1 MTIKIKY
8 WAFNAKTGRKPW
20 VVTLGDKRSYF
31 NTEAEAQKF
40 LETINTAEA
49 TDPGMT
55 LDTLVGSVPSEA
67 DGGLKSFKSKLSHN
81 GNPLDFVS
89 RQRERYDREQ
99 IVWKQYQHL
108 SSVSQ
113 AVCDVIVFGKRFGS
127 FKVHEITGGLVR
139 GEVMKALE
147 VKSIN
152 KKTNVKVLRSEKTLK
167 GYWSGMKLIFS
178 FAVTKKTL
186 IERNPCA
193 EKIDFTDYG
202 KITGKQEKARRV
214 ETGFINA
221 IIAAMPHPRSNE
233 NRQLLDWRLIANFAA
248 QTGLRQGEQ
257 RPLRWIDI
265 DLEKQFVHVT
275 HSMTSKEEGDA
286 DVEGT
291 KGDRVKKT
299 NQYQKRKVP
308 LSDSLVQELK
318 EWFMFCGCPDAEEYV
333 WNETSGVTINAN
345 RFSRMMAKI
354 CKHLIDI
361 KFPVGDEIFSDYILW
376 HEFRHYYAAE
386 RLMRNRVEPVSR
398 ALGHANVK
406 MTQERYGHFIQD
418 AKFDK
423 EELESAN
430 NSSLVM
436 VQAGAS

>member
-31 NTEAEAQKF
+31 NTEAEAEEALKV
-40 LETINTAEA
+40 INTKET

-55 LDTLVGSVPSEA
+55 LDTLVGSVPSKK
-67 DGGLKSFKSKLSHN
+67 DGGLKSFEANLSHN
-81 GNPLDFVS
+81 GNPLDYTS

-99 IVWKQYQHL
+99 ITWKQYQHL
-108 SSVSQ
+108 AKVGQ
-113 AVCDVIVFGKRFGS
+113 AMCDVIVLGKRFGS
-127 FKVHEITGGLVR
+127 FKVYEITGAFMR
-139 GEVMKALE
+139 DEVMKALE

-152 KKTNVKVLRSEKTLK
+152 KKTNVKILRSSKTLK
-167 GYWSGMKLIFS
+167 EYWSGMKLIFS
-178 FAVTKKTL
+178 FAITKKTL
-186 IERNPCA
+186 IQQNPCG
-193 EKIDFTDYG
+193 EDIEFTDYG
-202 KITGKQEKARRV
+202 QITAKQEKARRV
-214 ETGFINA
+214 ETDTVSA

-233 NRQLLDWRLIANFAA
+233 NRQLLDWRLMANFAA

-257 RPLRWIDI
+257 RPLRWMDL

-275 HSMTSKEEGDA
+275 HSVTSKEEGDV
-286 DVEGT
+286 DVKGT

-318 EWFMFCGCPDAEEYV
+318 EWFMFCGCPSAEEYI
-333 WNETSGVTINAN
+333 WNEKAGCILNAN
-345 RFSRMMAKI
+345 RFSDLMARI
-354 CKHLIDI
+354 CDQLIEQKAITDR
-361 KFPVGDEIFSDYILW
+361 VLW

-398 ALGHANVK
+398 ALGHANINI
-406 MTQERYGHFIQD
+406 TQEVYGHFIQD
-418 AKFDK
+418 AKFDA

>member
-1 MTIKIKY
+1 MTIQIKY
-8 WAFNAKTGRKPW
+8 WESNAKVNRPAW
-20 VVTLGDKRSYF
+20 VVRLGNKKNYF
-31 NTEAEAQKF
+31 STKEKAQKF
-40 LETINTAEA
+40 LETINIAET

-55 LDTLVGSVPSEA
+55 LDALVGSVPSEA
-67 DGGLKSFKSKLSHN
+67 EGGLKAFKSKLSHN
-81 GNPLDFVS
+81 GNPLDFIS

-113 AVCDVIVFGKRFGS
+113 AVCDVIVLGKRFGS

-139 GEVMKALE
+139 GEVMKSLE

-152 KKTNVKVLRSEKTLK
+152 KKTNVKVLRSERTLK

-178 FAVTKKTL
+178 FAVTKRTL

-202 KITGKQEKARRV
+202 KITGKQE
-214 ETGFINA
+214 

-233 NRQLLDWRLIANFAA
+233 NRQLLDWRLMANFAA

-257 RPLRWIDI
+257 RPLRWMDL
-265 DLEKQFVHVT
+265 DLEKKFVHVT
-275 HSMTSKEEGDA
+275 HSMTSKEEGDV
-286 DVEGT
+286 DVKGT

-333 WNETSGVTINAN
+333 WYETFGVTINAN
-345 RFSRMMAKI
+345 RFSKMMTKI

-361 KFPVGDEIFSDYILW
+361 KFAVGDEIFSEYILW

-418 AKFDK
+418 DKFDK

-430 NSSLVM
+430 NSSLVL
-436 VQAGAS
+436 VQEGAS